1 MNEFPVAWC
10 PGPEC
15 VSKVR
20 IWPGGINMC
29 CSNCWSWSAYWSG
42 LNGGSGVPVTDAGE
56 PLPPHSEACAQR
68 QEQRRDW
75 GVTEGV
81 FGMVNV
87 TPPSERHLRE
97 GKSRK

>member
-15 VSKVR
+15 MSKVR
-20 IWPGGINMC
+20 IWPQGVNMC
-29 CSNCWSWSAYWSG
+29 CANCWAWSAYWSG
-42 LNGGSGVPVTDAGE
+42 LNVKIGVPVDNAGQ
-56 PLPPHSEACAQR
+56 PLPYHSEQCDER
-68 QEQRRDW
+68 QVVRKDW

-81 FGMVNV
+81 HQIVNV
-87 TPPSERHLRE
+87 EPPSERHLRE